1 MVYMGLIVIVSIGV
15 SILSRAVLIQY
26 LLICILGT
34 LSYYAIAIFL
44 SESGLLSWLGRY
56 SYPLFLFHEPVIG
69 RLVGSI
75 LQGMGVSVSIGYVIP
90 WAVCTLLLTILLVKA
105 FELIKL
111 DSVLWKFMVGMQ
123 RKTVT

>member
-1 MVYMGLIVIVSIGV
+1 MIVSIGAPT
-15 SILSRAVLIQY
+15 LSRAVLMQY
-26 LLICILGT
+26 LLFCILGT

-44 SESGLLSWLGRY
+44 SESRLLSWLGRY

-111 DSVLWKFMVGMQ
+111 DSVLWKFSLRRAQ
-123 RKTVT
+123 KTAA